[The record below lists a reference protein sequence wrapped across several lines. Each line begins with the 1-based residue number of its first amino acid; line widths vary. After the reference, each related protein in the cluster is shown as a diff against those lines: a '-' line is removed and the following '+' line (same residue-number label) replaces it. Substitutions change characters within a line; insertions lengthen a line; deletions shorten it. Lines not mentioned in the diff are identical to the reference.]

1 MNWPSFHIDGGVWGI
16 LFLLAIIGLIILVI
30 RKRWP
35 QMALA
40 RANAPVP
47 TGYSA
52 TGVSAPAETTPPIRV
67 VERTVVKRE
76 SVGGGINWGRIIG
89 ITLAVML
96 LLWLIFGGLGEK
108 LWRDFVA
115 LGDGVRSTASA
126 VSSRPGEIVP
136 AVPQPGSVKIP
147 AAGSSRSDVVRIRAG
162 YTICRDAKLG
172 SGSYDT
178 EYQDLSGSEKWLP
191 APASGSY
198 FARAEKYVSRTRAQ
212 ELNYWF
218 VRESSSC

>member
-1 MNWPSFHIDGGVWGI
+1 MIENMSGWLI
-16 LFLLAIIGLIILVI
+16 LLGLAGLGFLGWKTYQLS
-30 RKRWP
+30 K
-35 QMALA
+35 
-40 RANAPVP
+40 
-47 TGYSA
+47 A
-52 TGVSAPAETTPPIRV
+52 TVATAGTSVPAESKLSTKV
-67 VERTVVKRE
+67 VERIVVKRE
-76 SVGGGINWGRIIG
+76 SASGGINWGRIVG
-89 ITLAVML
+89 ITLVVAL

-126 VSSRPGEIVP
+126 VGTRPGEIVP

-147 AAGSSRSDVVRIRAG
+147 AAGSSRSDIVRIRAG

-191 APASGSY
+191 APASGPY
-198 FARAEKYVSRTRAQ
+198 FARTEKYVSRTRAQ

-218 VRESSSC
+218 VREGGSC